1 MFRVKNAILLT
12 LAGIFLVS
20 LITLGIAYAMP
31 TEAGESQ
38 SVSESAPAQ
47 PAGKESY
54 LLRAYEGKLAVF
66 TEDLVT
72 PDLIFDVYVRTLP
85 EYDREQLERGIRA
98 ASYEEL
104 TKLVEDYIS

>member
-1 MFRVKNAILLT
+1 MKNAILLT

-20 LITLGIAYAMP
+20 LITIGIAYAMP
-31 TEAGESQ
+31 AGAEES
-38 SVSESAPAQ
+38 SSISESAPA
-47 PAGKESY
+47 PSAGGAAY

-72 PDLIFDVYVRTLP
+72 PDLVFDVYVRTLP
-85 EYDREQLERGIRA
+85 EADQKQLERGIRA
-98 ASYEEL
+98 GSYEDL